1 MPNVPWQTELLNLLK
16 APQTPDNYRFLN
28 QWATREHNGGP
39 AMSDGSNNPFFT
51 TAGGSGSAGPI
62 KAGTFP
68 TWNSVGVAKYPSLE
82 VGVYANAAHITAG
95 YPNILAALR
104 SGNPASYAS
113 NQGFQADL
121 TRWSGGGYSSFA
133 SIPAAAGPVGPT
145 VDTGKLPNLVASALG
160 MGSGWGSSS
169 GGGVLGTINDGL
181 RHIPGVAQVEG
192 AVSGTVDAAQS
203 VGGFLGKITDP
214 HNILRGLQIIAGAG
228 MVGIGVTLLAR
239 QVALAADLPDPVAL
253 VGGKTGAAVSAVANR
268 EARQAENAAIEANG
282 GRAPRTSRERPLP
295 RRTELT
301 PDDPSARRAPR
312 SSRPDAYDIPF

>member
-1 MPNVPWQTELLNLLK
+1 MPDVPWQTELLNLLK

-39 AMSDGSNNPFFT
+39 ALSDGSNNPFFT

-68 TWNSVGVAKYPSLE
+68 TWNSIGVAKYPNLE
-82 VGVYANAAHITAG
+82 TGVYANAAHITVG

-104 SGNPASYAS
+104 SGNPASFAS

-145 VDTGKLPNLVASALG
+145 VNSEKLPGLVASALG
-160 MGSGWGSSS
+160 MGAGWSS
-169 GGGVLGTINDGL
+169 GNGVLGTINDGL
-181 RHIPGVAQVEG
+181 RKVPGVAQVED
-192 AVSGTVDAAQS
+192 AVSSTVDTAQS
-203 VGGFLGKITDP
+203 VGGFIGKITDP
-214 HNILRGLQIIAGAG
+214 HNILRGLQIVAGAG
-228 MVGIGVTLLAR
+228 MVAIGTTLLAR
-239 QVALAADLPDPVAL
+239 QVALAADLPDPVAA
-253 VGGKTGAAVSAVANR
+253 VGGAGGRAVSAAANR
-268 EARQAENAAIEANG
+268 QARQAENAAIEANG
-282 GRAPRTSRERPLP
+282 GRPPRTSRERPIP

-301 PDDPSARRAPR
+301 EDDPSARRRPR